1 MSGLHQDDGRKNKVK
16 LTECRYPL
24 QGCQGAIGM
33 NWMRQEKRGGGA
45 RVPGMSDWVDGGT
58 VYTNGGYRIDAEAE
72 MFESLSFRCQ

>member
-1 MSGLHQDDGRKNKVK
+1 M
-16 LTECRYPL
+16 
-24 QGCQGAIGM
+24 I
-33 NWMRQEKRGGGA
+33 WMRQEKRGGGA